1 MEHTM
6 HLIPSSFSKI
16 KEGKKTIELRLY
28 DEKRRQLAV
37 DDTICFICSGETGE
51 RLWARVVELY
61 VFDSF
66 KALYTALPLLSCG
79 YSREELARADAADM
93 ERYYSL
99 EAQKQYG
106 VIGICIS
113 LLEEAAPADEE

>member
-6 HLIPSSFSKI
+6 HLNPSSFSKI
-16 KEGKKTIELRLY
+16 KEGTKTIELRLY

-66 KALYTALPLLSCG
+66 KALYTALPLLWLQPGGAGAGGRRG
-79 YSREELARADAADM
+79 YGALLFAGGAEAVRRDWHLHFAVGRSRP
-93 ERYYSL
+93 
-99 EAQKQYG
+99 G
-106 VIGICIS
+106 G
-113 LLEEAAPADEE
+113 